1 MITHFLLVL
10 NVSTYIST
18 SHNDAQHVRK
28 ECVTRVRGMRNTLE
42 RMLKLVSNDSQTGQT
57 LMFCH

>member
-18 SHNDAQHVRK
+18 SQFANQEPNK
-28 ECVTRVRGMRNTLE
+28 MN
-42 RMLKLVSNDSQTGQT
+42 VSTYEE
-57 LMFCH
+57 LR